1 MLPNLDF
8 QIHSDENDINI
19 KFLKY
24 QKEERK
30 RKYILIDFNK
40 RKKVLFLC
48 Y

>member
-24 QKEERK
+24 QK
-30 RKYILIDFNK
+30 LIDFNK
-40 RKKVLFLC
+40 RKKILFLC

>member
-24 QKEERK
+24 QKGE
-30 RKYILIDFNK
+30 YILIDFNK